1 MELTKEQAESR
12 LRSPNNLANKL
23 EAFRNQRK
31 VKNDLFDSGDETFS
45 VTHVSPGRQLP
56 RLPLE
61 AKKEIVTRANSG
73 TERQSDIAKHF
84 GVTQAAVS
92 YLKREATDSQDAAK
106 TNAELER
113 EASVRSLAIDK
124 MMLAMGLITEEK
136 LERMNA
142 EKLAYTANQL
152 ATVHKC
158 ASDQQS
164 KPLVN
169 LVVYAPEVR
178 SEESFKIIEI
188 SGNGS

>member
-23 EAFRNQRK
+23 EQFRNQRK
-31 VKNDLFDSGDETFS
+31 VVNDIFS
-45 VTHVSPGRQLP
+45 PTININPGRQLP
-56 RLPLE
+56 RLPDE
-61 AKKEIVTRANSG
+61 AKKEIVNLANSG
-73 TERQSDIAKHF
+73 TQKQSDIARHF

-92 YLKREATDSQDAAK
+92 YLKRAAEDCQDAAK

-136 LERMNA
+136 LAKMNA

-158 ASDQQS
+158 STEQQS

-178 SEESFKIIEI
+178 SEESFKVIEI
-188 SGNGS
+188 GPSA